1 MPFDWMYAKI
11 PEAFLKKIEP
21 RFEEMHLREVEQR
34 ARLLF
39 NLQYDRERAVR
50 RIQDN
55 IEWDFEL
62 SKVPSFINDVPRIV
76 DRVYGRKPE

>member
-1 MPFDWMYAKI
+1 MPFDWMHPRI
-11 PEAFLKKIEP
+11 PEEFAKKIAP
-21 RFEEMHLREVEQR
+21 RFEEMHLREIEQR

-39 NLQYDRERAVR
+39 NLRYDRKRVVR

-62 SKVPSFINDVPRIV
+62 SKVPAFFEEVPRIV
-76 DRVYGRKPE
+76 DRVYGRKPG

>member
-1 MPFDWMYAKI
+1 MPFDWMHPRI
-11 PEAFLKKIEP
+11 PAEFMKKIEP
-21 RFEEMHLREVEQR
+21 RFEEMHLREIEQR

-39 NLQYDRERAVR
+39 NLRYDRKRAVR

-62 SKVPSFINDVPRIV
+62 SRVPDFFKEVPRIV
-76 DRVYGRKPE
+76 DRVYGRKPD